1 MRKLFLTSIAKII
14 LLFIGINIFSSVN
27 STAHQTSINPN
38 FLKPSTMNQEN
49 PDKDKELTKKDY
61 EYLRR
66 CLELAEE
73 AYLAGDEPFGSIL
86 VNAKGDIIAEARNRV
101 NEINV
106 LAHPEY
112 ELAKWAVENLSV
124 EERKQTKMY
133 TTGEHCPMCAGA
145 HGWVGLGDLIYLS
158 SAKQLISW
166 LKEEGAT
173 GSAIQFTPSEEII
186 NNITIKGPGEG
197 DLLKR
202 IQELQI
208 KSFRR
213 NQ

>member
-1 MRKLFLTSIAKII
+1 MRNIFLSSTGKII
-14 LLFIGINIFSSVN
+14 ISFIVLGIFSF
-27 STAHQTSINPN
+27 INTNAFTVSSKTNPIKT
-38 FLKPSTMNQEN
+38 LVMNQEKN
-49 PDKDKELTKKDY
+49 QELTKEDY
-61 EYLRR
+61 KYLRR

-86 VNAKGDIIAEARNRV
+86 VNAKGEIIAEARNRV

-112 ELAKWAVENLSV
+112 ELAKWAVENLST

-158 SAKQLISW
+158 SAEQLTKW

-202 IQELQI
+202 IKDLQI
-208 KSFRR
+208 KNFHR